1 MNVSELEQR
10 VGELNERLT
19 RAYDDLD
26 QVRKEHGLS
35 PDDVFVLPTVPPE
48 MIDASP
54 ELRAVAE
61 ERARKLKVLPVDVQT
76 AVARTGDIGDLLLDA
91 QVQLAFILLQERQPI
106 AEIATR
112 TGLNEGD
119 VSALAS
125 SNPSEFN

>member
-54 ELRAVAE
+54 KLRAVAE
-61 ERARKLKVLPVDVQT
+61 ERARKLKACLMTLKWLSLVPVTSVT
-76 AVARTGDIGDLLLDA
+76 CCSTLKSSLRSFSCKSVA
-91 QVQLAFILLQERQPI
+91 
-106 AEIATR
+106 
-112 TGLNEGD
+112 
-119 VSALAS
+119 
-125 SNPSEFN
+125 PSLKSRPGPD